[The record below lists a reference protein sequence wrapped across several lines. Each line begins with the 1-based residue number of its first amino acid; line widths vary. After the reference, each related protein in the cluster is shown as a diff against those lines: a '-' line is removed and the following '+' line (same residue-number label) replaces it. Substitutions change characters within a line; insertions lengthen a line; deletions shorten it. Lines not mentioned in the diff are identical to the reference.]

1 MKNFIKEFKEFI
13 SRGNIIDLAVAVIIG
28 GAFSAIVTALT
39 QQIIMPLVNWAL
51 AAVGGK
57 EGLESAYT
65 ILSPGYTDGV
75 LDLTKSIYIDW
86 GAFIS
91 AILNFFI
98 IALVLFAIVKVV
110 NRSKKRISSV
120 KAKAQERLNKE
131 LIAEKKEVRM
141 QAKAEGKKFKV
152 AWKEHLAAKEEAAKR
167 AEEEKAAAEKAEAE
181 RAAKEREEIM
191 KSMNTTD
198 KLLYEINEKLNK
210 K

>member
-91 AILNFFI
+91 AILNIFI
-98 IALVLFAIVKVV
+98 TLALVF
-110 NRSKKRISSV
+110 RYG
-120 KAKAQERLNKE
+120 
-131 LIAEKKEVRM
+131 LIGA
-141 QAKAEGKKFKV
+141 AFGTLV
-152 AWKEHLAAKEEAAKR
+152 A
-167 AEEEKAAAEKAEAE
+167 
-181 RAAKEREEIM
+181 M
-191 KSMNTTD
+191 
-198 KLLYEINEKLNK
+198 LYHTCYFVWYLRKNII
-210 K
+210 

>member
-120 KAKAQERLNKE
+120 KAKAQEKLNKE

-141 QAKAEGKKFKV
+141 QAKAEGKSFKT
-152 AWKEHLAAKEEAAKR
+152 AWKEHLIQKEEAAKR
-167 AEEEKAAAEKAEAE
+167 AEEEKVAAEKAEAE
-181 RAAKEREEIM
+181 RAAKEREEIL

-198 KLLYEINEKLNK
+198 KLLYEINEKLSKN
-210 K
+210 